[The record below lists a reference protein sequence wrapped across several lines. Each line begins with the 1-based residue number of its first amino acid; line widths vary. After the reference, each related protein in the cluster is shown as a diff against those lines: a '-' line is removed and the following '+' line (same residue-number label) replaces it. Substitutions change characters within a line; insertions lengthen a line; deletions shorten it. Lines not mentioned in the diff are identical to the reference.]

1 MIEVK
6 NLRKV
11 FKHKGKEIVAVDDV
25 SFSIQQGEAV
35 AFIGPNGAGKSTT
48 IKMLTGILWPTSGD
62 ISILSLSPQKNRKA
76 VVSQIGAIFGQ
87 RSNLLPNLPA
97 EDTLRLFGVMYGL
110 SKKQITDRI
119 AYLEKTLDIM
129 SFKNQ

>member
-11 FKHKGKEIVAVDDV
+11 FMHKGKEIVAVDDV
-25 SFSIQQGEAV
+25 SFAVEQGEAI

-48 IKMLTGILWPTSGD
+48 IKILTGILWPTGGD
-62 ISILSLSPQKNRKA
+62 VSVLGLSPQHDRKK
-76 VVSQIGAIFGQ
+76 VVSKIGAVFGQ

-97 EDTLRLFGVMYGL
+97 EDTLNLFGVMYGL
-110 SKKQITDRI
+110 
-119 AYLEKTLDIM
+119 
-129 SFKNQ
+129 KNSEI

>member
-11 FKHKGKEIVAVDDV
+11 FKHKGKEIIAVDDV

-48 IKMLTGILWPTSGD
+48 IKMLTGILWPTSGN
-62 ISILSLSPQKNRKA
+62 ISILGLSPQKK
-76 VVSQIGAIFGQ
+76 SQGGGQ
-87 RSNLLPNLPA
+87 SNWS
-97 EDTLRLFGVMYGL
+97 DFRT
-110 SKKQITDRI
+110 KKQ
-119 AYLEKTLDIM
+119 
-129 SFKNQ
+129 SFA